1 MLQTLKLSALAFCYQ
16 DGGSDPS
23 KLSEEQK
30 AKAVKSVP
38 SVIELLSYTFY
49 T

>member
-16 DGGSDPS
+16 DGGSDLS
-23 KLSEEQK
+23 KLSDEQK
-30 AKAVKSVP
+30 SKVVKSIP
-38 SVIELLSYTFY
+38 NVIELLSYTFY